1 MEAGEKD
8 QTFII
13 VKWTLITVVFRLMLI
28 FFLSYVVRLV
38 KVRLGK
44 VRLD

>member
-8 QTFII
+8 QTYIT
-13 VKWTLITVVFRLMLI
+13 VKWTLITVLFRLMLI
-28 FFLSYVVRLV
+28 FFLSNVVRLV

-44 VRLD
+44 VRLG